1 MFSAAIEL
9 ILNVAYREAT
19 VRRHTHLTLEHLLY
33 VLAHDPEGEK
43 ILTACG
49 ADLPALRHSLDT
61 FLDGLEQSKKGRQ
74 REPQQTLAFQRVLQT
89 AVLHVQSAGK
99 DEVRFGDVLAAILQ
113 QPSSY
118 AAELLQSQDI
128 TRLDV
133 LNYISHGITKAPAG
147 KDEPRSAPAPAGPA
161 GDGPAPARD
170 PLSAFAVNL
179 TERAR
184 QGRLDPLIGRHDE
197 LRRTLQILCRRRKN
211 NPVFVG
217 DAGVGKT
224 ALAEGLS
231 RRLLDDDVP
240 ARLHGAE
247 IFALDT
253 AALLAGTRFRGD
265 FEERFKAVI
274 DALAGR
280 PMPILFIDEVHA
292 TVGAGATTGG
302 TMDLA
307 MLIKP
312 LLAAGDLR
320 LIGSTTFDEFKQIER
335 DRGLARRLQR
345 VVLEEPSVDE
355 TVEILTGLRSRYE
368 EHHRVTFTDAALRAA
383 AKLARR
389 HLRDSRLPDSAIDV
403 LDEAGA
409 SVAVVGTDD
418 AARATAG
425 SPAVG
430 AGGVATPAE
439 AADSSGA
446 APGEAADTAGEA
458 STETADTAGA
468 PRAGAADTKAEVA
481 TPADAADTTGEA
493 ANATPE
499 PADTTAG
506 VAPAAEAGPADAAAR
521 TGGADA
527 PAEAGP
533 ADAAA
538 RTGGADAPAEAGPAD
553 AAARTGG
560 ADAPAE
566 AAASADGVAGAG
578 GAADADAPL
587 PRVTAAA
594 IERVLARM
602 ARIPEKQATS
612 SDKERLRT
620 LDQALCRVVFGQD
633 DAVAAVVTS
642 IKRARAGLGQPE
654 RPAGCFLFTG
664 PTGVG
669 KTELAK
675 QLAIHLGNEFIR
687 YDMSEYM
694 EKHAVARL
702 IGAPP
707 GYVGFEQGGLLVDAV
722 RAHPYAVLLLDEIEK
737 AHPDVY
743 NILLQ
748 VMDHA
753 TLTDNNGRKADFRQ
767 VVVIMTSNAGS
778 REASAAPIGFGD
790 DRASSGKGR
799 TKAAIERAFSPE
811 FRNRLDAIVTFD
823 SLPPAVVETIVEK
836 FVLQLETQLAERWVA
851 ITLEP
856 AARAWLATKGYD
868 PTYGAR
874 PLARLIQ
881 TEVRNPLTDEILFG
895 RLEHGGTV
903 RIALDG
909 EALRFDVEPNPPADD
924 PDDDE

>member
-113 QPSSY
+113 QPNSY
-118 AAELLQSQDI
+118 AAELLQSQDV

-184 QGRLDPLIGRHDE
+184 QGRLDPLIGRLGE

-224 ALAEGLS
+224 ALAEGLAG
-231 RRLLDDDVP
+231 RLLDDDVP
-240 ARLHGAE
+240 ARLQGAE

-280 PMPILFIDEVHA
+280 PLPILFIDEVHA

-368 EHHRVTFTDAALRAA
+368 EHHHVTFTDGALRAA

-409 SVAVVGTDD
+409 GITVTGADD
-418 AARATAG
+418 APGPTA
-425 SPAVG
+425 AG
-430 AGGVATPAE
+430 AADGGGVATQ
-439 AADSSGA
+439 
-446 APGEAADTAGEA
+446 GEATD
-458 STETADTAGA
+458 
-468 PRAGAADTKAEVA
+468 
-481 TPADAADTTGEA
+481 
-493 ANATPE
+493 
-499 PADTTAG
+499 TAG
-506 VAPAAEAGPADAAAR
+506 VAPAETADTGIAATAEAGPADVAAR
-521 TGGADA
+521 
-527 PAEAGP
+527 
-533 ADAAA
+533 
-538 RTGGADAPAEAGPAD
+538 
-553 AAARTGG
+553 
-560 ADAPAE
+560 
-566 AAASADGVAGAG
+566 AG
-578 GAADADAPL
+578 GAGAPAGTAAAADDVAAPDTAEETAAPL
-587 PRVTAAA
+587 PRVTAAD
-594 IERVLARM
+594 IERVIARM
-602 ARIPEKQATS
+602 ARIPEKQATA

-620 LDQALCRVVFGQD
+620 LDEALRRVVFGQD
-633 DAVAAVVTS
+633 DAVASVVTA

-675 QLAIHLGNEFIR
+675 QLAIHLGNEFLR

-836 FVLQLETQLAERWVA
+836 FILQLETQLAERRVA

-856 AARAWLATKGYD
+856 DARAWLAGKGYD

-903 RIALDG
+903 RIGLDG
-909 EALRFDVEPNPPADD
+909 EALRFDVEPNPRADD
-924 PDDDE
+924 PDEDE